1 MPIAP
6 LCYQFSKIPLSQKG
20 FYLFELLITLIVMS
34 IGMLGIAGM
43 LLLAHKTSS
52 SSYLRQQATQSAYNI
67 IERMRANRQAAI
79 NGSYNVSDLVAS
91 GTPSP
96 PTAPSLDCSTASCNA
111 TQMAAYDTWY
121 WLARDLSSL
130 PSGAGSVTTTN
141 SGSNTLIRVIVQWND
156 APAQTSLGASGE
168 VSSANASIAQVSI
181 GTLL

>member
-1 MPIAP
+1 MPINFFHQT
-6 LCYQFSKIPLSQKG
+6 CFTQKG
-20 FYLFELLITLIVMS
+20 FYLFELLITMVVMS

-67 IERMRANRQAAI
+67 IEKMRANRQAAI

-96 PTAPSLDCSTASCNA
+96 PSAPSPNCDSASCNA
-111 TQMAAYDTWY
+111 NQMAAYDSWY
-121 WLARDLSSL
+121 WLARDVALL
-130 PSGAGSVTTTN
+130 PNGAGSVTTTTV
-141 SGSNTLIRVIVQWND
+141 GTNTQVRVIVQWND
-156 APAQTSLGASGE
+156 APAQTSLGAGGE
-168 VSSANASIAQVSI
+168 VSGANAGIAQVSI